1 MFMSGRYVISYRV
14 FLFVGMAV
22 VIYFSTALAATYTRD
37 MTIPGDYTLSNSS
50 LVEIT
55 NGV

>member
-1 MFMSGRYVISYRV
+1 MSGRYVISYRV